1 MKKLTRRR
9 MMAWL
14 SASLLGPLAYAAN
27 IAAQVTAAQLQN
39 ERGRTRIFIDTNH
52 KIAYRYFTLANPHR
66 LVIDLDGIHQNLP
79 LTRLAQQ
86 IDKQHPLIKNIRIG
100 QQNAK
105 TLRLVI
111 DLKQPAKVV
120 VTATPLDQGN
130 KQRISIELA
139 ANGIGSNSTDGSA
152 QSNNA
157 PHEDTIGSWIQQQN
171 TPAAQKQPAPQANRR
186 TRKPVIMLDPG
197 HGGVDPGAI
206 GPGGVKEKDVA
217 FAVALATQS
226 QLKAKGYIVHMTRTT
241 DVKIPLLARRQKARQ
256 VNADLFI
263 SIHANSAEGAPT
275 ARGADIYVWG
285 HANSERVRRLAKSEN
300 DADLVD
306 GLPSVGNKDVD
317 TILSDM
323 MQSQTTADSTRL
335 GNLIL
340 RNISGK
346 VKLHRSQV
354 DTANFLVLRSL
365 DIPSVLLEMG
375 FISNPQ
381 DEKLLSS
388 ANYQRS
394 IAAGIAQAVEQYMKH
409 VTLN

>member
-1 MKKLTRRR
+1 
-9 MMAWL
+9 
-14 SASLLGPLAYAAN
+14 
-27 IAAQVTAAQLQN
+27 
-39 ERGRTRIFIDTNH
+39 
-52 KIAYRYFTLANPHR
+52 
-66 LVIDLDGIHQNLP
+66 
-79 LTRLAQQ
+79 
-86 IDKQHPLIKNIRIG
+86 
-100 QQNAK
+100 
-105 TLRLVI
+105 
-111 DLKQPAKVV
+111 
-120 VTATPLDQGN
+120 
-130 KQRISIELA
+130 
-139 ANGIGSNSTDGSA
+139 
-152 QSNNA
+152 
-157 PHEDTIGSWIQQQN
+157 
-171 TPAAQKQPAPQANRR
+171 
-186 TRKPVIMLDPG
+186 MLDPG

-206 GPGGVKEKDVA
+206 GPGSVKEKDVA
-217 FAVALATQS
+217 FAVALAAQS

-275 ARGADIYVWG
+275 ARGADVYIWG

>member
-27 IAAQVTAAQLQN
+27 IAAQVTAAQVQN

-130 KQRISIELA
+130 KQRIYIELA
-139 ANGIGSNSTDGSA
+139 GSGSNMESGA
-152 QSNNA
+152 QNDNP
-157 PHEDTIGSWIQQQN
+157 PHEDAIGSLIQQQ
-171 TPAAQKQPAPQANRR
+171 TPSAAQKQPASQANRR

-197 HGGVDPGAI
+197 HGGIDPGAI

-217 FAVALATQS
+217 FAVALAAQS

-256 VNADLFI
+256 V
-263 SIHANSAEGAPT
+263 
-275 ARGADIYVWG
+275 
-285 HANSERVRRLAKSEN
+285 
-300 DADLVD
+300 
-306 GLPSVGNKDVD
+306 
-317 TILSDM
+317 
-323 MQSQTTADSTRL
+323 ST
-335 GNLIL
+335 L
-340 RNISGK
+340 R
-346 VKLHRSQV
+346 
-354 DTANFLVLRSL
+354 
-365 DIPSVLLEMG
+365 
-375 FISNPQ
+375 
-381 DEKLLSS
+381 
-388 ANYQRS
+388 
-394 IAAGIAQAVEQYMKH
+394 
-409 VTLN
+409 

>member
-27 IAAQVTAAQLQN
+27 IAAQVTAAQVQN

-66 LVIDLDGIHQNLP
+66 LVIDLDGIHPNLP

-120 VTATPLDQGN
+120 VTATPLDQSN
-130 KQRISIELA
+130 KQRIYIELA
-139 ANGIGSNSTDGSA
+139 GSGNNTESSA
-152 QSNNA
+152 QNDNQ
-157 PHEDTIGSWIQQQN
+157 PHEDAIGSLIQQQ
-171 TPAAQKQPAPQANRR
+171 TPSAAQKQPAPQANRR

-217 FAVALATQS
+217 FAVALAAQS

-275 ARGADIYVWG
+275 ARGADVYIWG
-285 HANSERVRRLAKSEN
+285 HANSERVRRLAQSEN

-340 RNISGK
+340 RNISDK

-381 DEKLLSS
+381 DERLLSS

>member
-27 IAAQVTAAQLQN
+27 IAAQVTAAQVQN

-120 VTATPLDQGN
+120 VTATPLDQSN
-130 KQRISIELA
+130 KQRIYIELA
-139 ANGIGSNSTDGSA
+139 GSGSNTESSA
-152 QSNNA
+152 QNDNP
-157 PHEDTIGSWIQQQN
+157 PHEDAIGSLIQQQ
-171 TPAAQKQPAPQANRR
+171 TPSAAQKQPAPQANRR

-217 FAVALATQS
+217 FAVALAAQS

-275 ARGADIYVWG
+275 ARGADVYIWG

-335 GNLIL
+335 GSLIL

>member
-27 IAAQVTAAQLQN
+27 IAAQVTAAQVQN

-130 KQRISIELA
+130 QQRIYIELV
-139 ANGIGSNSTDGSA
+139 GSGSNTESSA
-152 QSNNA
+152 QNDNL
-157 PHEDTIGSWIQQQN
+157 PHEDAIGSLIQQQ
-171 TPAAQKQPAPQANRR
+171 TPSSAQKQPAPQANRR

-217 FAVALATQS
+217 FAVALAAQS

-275 ARGADIYVWG
+275 ARGADVYIWG

>member
-27 IAAQVTAAQLQN
+27 IAAQVTAAQVQN

-120 VTATPLDQGN
+120 VTATLLDQGN
-130 KQRISIELA
+130 KQRIYIELA
-139 ANGIGSNSTDGSA
+139 GSGSNTESSA
-152 QSNNA
+152 QNDNP
-157 PHEDTIGSWIQQQN
+157 PHEDAIGSLIQQQ
-171 TPAAQKQPAPQANRR
+171 TPPAAQKQPAPQANRR

-197 HGGVDPGAI
+197 HGGIDPGAI

-217 FAVALATQS
+217 FAVALAAQS

-275 ARGADIYVWG
+275 ARGADVYIWG

-335 GNLIL
+335 GSLIL

>member
-1 MKKLTRRR
+1 MKKLTRRK

-27 IAAQVTAAQLQN
+27 IAAQVTAAQVQN

-130 KQRISIELA
+130 KQRIYIELA
-139 ANGIGSNSTDGSA
+139 GSGSNSTESSA
-152 QSNNA
+152 QNDNP
-157 PHEDTIGSWIQQQN
+157 PHEDAIGSLIQQQ
-171 TPAAQKQPAPQANRR
+171 TPSAAQKQPAPQANRR

-217 FAVALATQS
+217 FAVALAAQS

-275 ARGADIYVWG
+275 ARGADVYIWG

-335 GNLIL
+335 GSLIL